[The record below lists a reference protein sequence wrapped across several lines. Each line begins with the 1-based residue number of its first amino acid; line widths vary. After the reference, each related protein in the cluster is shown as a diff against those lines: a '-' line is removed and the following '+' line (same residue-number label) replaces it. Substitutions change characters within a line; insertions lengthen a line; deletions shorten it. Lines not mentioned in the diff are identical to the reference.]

1 MTRASSKIEDAK
13 PRDTMAQPTNSS
25 DMPSLDPKPVFPPD
39 LSTVNTP
46 VLVLGPFTLAIP
58 AGASISISGN
68 TAVITYAGSHISVSA
83 PDADMSHFTIPSRQP
98 KVIEERTGETVS
110 EKVHKST
117 RKKSKILVSVREE
130 VDHEKARSSISKK
143 IHRVMGE
150 FPNYLLYGIVYSL
163 VFTGLLALTT

>member
-46 VLVLGPFTLAIP
+46 ALVLGPFTLAIP
-58 AGASISISGN
+58 AGASILISGN